1 MVWSSSD
8 LLTGVYIL
16 CISIYITVTIPA
28 LRTIV
33 TPLEMDTHE
42 DRIEAMRVLSAGNV
56 MIMVGLGSILV
67 LQVGG
72 NSLRKH
78 FPRPHVNRRDKNMR
92 GARSSRPW
100 PGLKRRR
107 KRRLPRPR
115 KKTNEN
121 FLPKVTTY

>member
-33 TPLEMDTHE
+33 TPLEGVETYE

-56 MIMVGLGSILV
+56 LIMVGLGSVLV
-67 LQVGG
+67 LQVSD
-72 NSLRKH
+72 NSPWKY
-78 FPRPHVNRRDKNMR
+78 FPAFTCNRRGRNMR
-92 GARSSRPW
+92 DARR
-100 PGLKRRR
+100 
-107 KRRLPRPR
+107 
-115 KKTNEN
+115 
-121 FLPKVTTY
+121 